1 MAERTRLFPV
11 REDSG
16 KYFGDKADL
25 ALGGSSQEHTI
36 LEWFGPPERNTL
48 RPLGEVLFLVENEP
62 ILCRVLA
69 LPSLSLSSSGRP
81 PFIDQGVWIHRTL
94 EPRQVGLTYCA
105 AYCAEYLNGYSGY
118 ESFL

>member
-16 KYFGDKADL
+16 KYLGDWAELLWDK
-25 ALGGSSQEHTI
+25 HTRTHD

-48 RPLGEVLFLVENEP
+48 RPLGELLFLVVYEP

-69 LPSLSLSSSGRP
+69 FTQPEV
-81 PFIDQGVWIHRTL
+81 F
-94 EPRQVGLTYCA
+94 
-105 AYCAEYLNGYSGY
+105 
-118 ESFL
+118 

>member
-16 KYFGDKADL
+16 KYFGDWADL
-25 ALGGSSQEHTI
+25 DLRQHTRTHD

-48 RPLGEVLFLVENEP
+48 RPLGEVLFLIVYEP

-69 LPSLSLSSSGRP
+69 FTLPE
-81 PFIDQGVWIHRTL
+81 F
-94 EPRQVGLTYCA
+94 
-105 AYCAEYLNGYSGY
+105 
-118 ESFL
+118 FF

>member
-16 KYFGDKADL
+16 KYFGDWADL

-48 RPLGEVLFLVENEP
+48 RPLGDVLFLVVYEH
-62 ILCRVLA
+62 ILCQALA
-69 LPSLSLSSSGRP
+69 FTQP
-81 PFIDQGVWIHRTL
+81 PF
-94 EPRQVGLTYCA
+94 
-105 AYCAEYLNGYSGY
+105 
-118 ESFL
+118 FLAVAPLL